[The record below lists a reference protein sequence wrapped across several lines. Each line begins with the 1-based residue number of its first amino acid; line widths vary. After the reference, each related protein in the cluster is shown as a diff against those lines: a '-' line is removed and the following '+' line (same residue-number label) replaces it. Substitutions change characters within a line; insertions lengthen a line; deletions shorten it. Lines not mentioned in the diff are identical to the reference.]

1 MSEIKLTFIYV
12 FCFIHYLFY
21 WFLFLLLE
29 KLEIKVT
36 FCKSLCFNSQMSI
49 ALKFRADVTV
59 VAVKF
64 GSFV

>member
-1 MSEIKLTFIYV
+1 MSKIKLTFIYV

-36 FCKSLCFNSQMSI
+36 FCKSLCVLTAKCQ
-49 ALKFRADVTV
+49 LH
-59 VAVKF
+59 
-64 GSFV
+64 